1 MKKYIIA
8 LIGFVMLLHIVSAQP
23 ATSKE
28 QQELEK
34 QRQQIKREIEQAQ
47 ELLDNNRKTT
57 KENMST
63 LAIINHKLNKQENVI
78 ENISREIN
86 LMDNNIFKSQK
97 DVNKLQLVLDTLK
110 EEYTRSML
118 YAYKSR
124 SSSDFLNFVFSSP
137 SFNDA
142 IKRINYLKSYRS
154 YREMQGENIASTQ
167 VLLKYRIDELSGN
180 KQKKNVVLQIQSKE
194 VDALQTQ
201 QEEKNSVVNKLKAQG
216 KELNNQI
223 AAKKKQ
229 MQKVNNAFAAA
240 IKRSNDEAR
249 KLSAANKV
257 SEDRNRRDAAAS
269 SAEDNNKKESTTS
282 NKKTGKKSRTVTE
295 PVNTKSVFLGTDAE
309 LSLNTN
315 FERNKGNLPWPVNSG
330 YLLLHYGLNKLG
342 NGVEVI
348 SEGLSIGTVIGTPV
362 KAIFDGE
369 VKAVDNYDDLQ
380 MVVIKHGMYFTGYS
394 NISGVNLK
402 KGQMVTVGQVIGK
415 VAANLDGVG
424 AIDLMISKDKSELNP
439 GIWLKPR

>member
-1 MKKYIIA
+1 MKKNIIA
-8 LIGFVMLLHIVSAQP
+8 FVGFVMLLLSVSAQP
-23 ATSKE
+23 NAVKE
-28 QQELEK
+28 QQDLER

-47 ELLDNNRKTT
+47 ELLNNNRKTT
-57 KENMST
+57 RENMST

-86 LMDNNIFKSQK
+86 LMDNNIYKSQK

-110 EEYTRSML
+110 QEYTRSML

-154 YREMQGENIASTQ
+154 YREMQGENIARTQ
-167 VLLKYRIDELSGN
+167 SLLKNRIDDLSGN
-180 KQKKNVVLQIQSKE
+180 KQKKSVVLQIQSKE
-194 VDALQTQ
+194 VDALQIQ
-201 QEEKNSVVNKLKAQG
+201 QEEKNTIVSKLKAQG

-229 MQKVNNAFAAA
+229 MLKVNNAFAAA

-249 KLSAANKV
+249 RISAANKT
-257 SEDRNRRDAAAS
+257 SEDRNRKEIELTNKR
-269 SAEDNNKKESTTS
+269 NNTTTNINS
-282 NKKTGKKSRTVTE
+282 KTGKKSRTVLE
-295 PVNTKSVFLGTDAE
+295 PAATKSLFLGTDAE

-348 SEGLSIGTVIGTPV
+348 SEGLSIGTEVGTAV

-369 VKAVDNYDDLQ
+369 VKAIDNYDDLQ

-402 KGQMVTVGQVIGK
+402 KGQMVSVGQVIGK
-415 VAANLDGVG
+415 AAKNLDGVG

-439 GIWLKPR
+439 ESWLKRR